1 MYRELGYGHWLS
13 DKIEDNE
20 VFPVGGYMPGCI
32 SDYMRVDA
40 EIFQPFFQK
49 VAQNKKVIEENKAFH
64 GWFEKRKTGLDYELF
79 CHIYAF
85 DVVIRNVFPNAT
97 RNASK
102 RIGFY
107 EGKGKRN
114 LSEGMARGY
123 AACNE
128 FSVLAQLYFQNQ
140 NIPTRYVGGELV
152 HNGDFDAAEPHSFIV
167 FQNKGKEYVYDPVN
181 QLERNLP
188 RIAEFVGNKENDYL
202 ETKNL
207 LNGDKWYYAG
217 GHKGAFLKNLPT
229 KSTLKQT
236 LEDRRKCAMELAD
249 KIRRMPNV

>member
-1 MYRELGYGHWLS
+1 MYRELGYGHWVS

-32 SDYMRVDA
+32 SDYMRVDG
-40 EIFQPFFQK
+40 EIFQPFLDK
-49 VAQNKKVIEENKAFH
+49 VAKNKEAIESDKAFRD
-64 GWFEKRKTGLDYELF
+64 WYEKQKTELDYSLF
-79 CHIYAF
+79 CHIYSF
-85 DVVIRNVFPNAT
+85 NSVIRNVFPNAMK
-97 RNASK
+97 NASK

-167 FQNKGKEYVYDPVN
+167 FQSKGKEYVYDPVN
-181 QLERNLP
+181 QVEGNLP

-207 LNGDKWYYAG
+207 FNNEKWYYAG
-217 GHKGAFLKNLPT
+217 GHKGAFLKYFPENKLKKTLT
-229 KSTLKQT
+229 KATKKNFYKKDKQ
-236 LEDRRKCAMELAD
+236 
-249 KIRRMPNV
+249 NV